1 MSRPQRGPG
10 RQGRF
15 LEKPKSMKI
24 AFKQLRSYIK
34 PYRLLFILI
43 ILLASL
49 SAVFSILGPRL
60 LGLITN
66 EVQIGIFDGLGIN
79 FTKVFAI
86 MWSLVALYLLSYLFN
101 VLQGLMST
109 RVTQRITKTMRSDIF
124 LKMDRLPLKYFDQ
137 TPYGD
142 TLSRMTN
149 DVDLISQTVNSSIT
163 QIFTSITLLV
173 GVLVMMFV
181 VSWQLALVSLI
192 GVPISG
198 LLVRMLMKIS
208 QKFFRRQQ
216 QTLGSLNGHI
226 EETYAGQQILKVYQ
240 AEDKFLN
247 VFEQHNDDLYDSS
260 WKSQFL
266 SGLMFPVMNFI
277 GNLSYVFIAVI
288 GGLLAVSRTVLIGD
302 IQSMLQYVRQF
313 NRPMSNIAQNLTQ
326 FQSALA
332 ATERV
337 FEFLNEEELEPET
350 ETQTLPEVKGSVEF
364 SNVNFGYEPDKQIIY
379 DFNLQVKPGQ
389 KIAIVG
395 PTGAGKTTLVNLL
408 MRFYEVDSGDIR
420 VDGVS
425 TQAMSRHDVHKL
437 FSMVLQDTWL
447 FQGTIKDNLRYG
459 RHDATDE
466 LVYEA
471 AKTANVDH
479 FIRSLPYGYEYELTE
494 TSSIS
499 EGQKQLLTI
508 ARAMVTNAPILILD
522 EATSSVDV
530 RTEMHIQ
537 EAMDELMKGRTS
549 FVIAHRLSTI
559 KNADVILVLNDGNIV
574 EMGNH
579 DELLEK
585 AGFYAEL
592 YQSQFEM

>member
-1 MSRPQRGPG
+1 MSRHQRGPG

-24 AFKQLRSYIK
+24 AFKQLQSYIR

-79 FTKVFAI
+79 FTKVFTI

-101 VLQGLMST
+101 VLQGLIST

-163 QIFTSITLLV
+163 QIFTSVTLLV

-198 LLVRMLMKIS
+198 LLVRVLMKIS

-288 GGLLAVSRTVLIGD
+288 GGFLAVSRTVLIGD

-350 ETQTLPEVKGSVEF
+350 KTQTLPEVKGSVAF
-364 SNVNFGYEPDKQIIY
+364 SKVNFGYEPDKQIIY
-379 DFNLQVKPGQ
+379 DFDLQVKPGQ

-408 MRFYEVDSGDIR
+408 MRFYEVDSGDIC

-425 TQAMSRHDVHKL
+425 IQTMSRHDVHKL

-459 RHDATDE
+459 RPDATDE

-479 FIRSLPYGYEYELTE
+479 FIRSLPYGYDYELTE

-585 AGFYAEL
+585 EGFYAEL